1 MDYEDRATTILRRFG
16 LAFALALALF
26 TLLPYYW
33 MVLGAFK
40 TVPELN
46 RIPPTFI
53 VEQPTLNSFY
63 DPIGELPPEHTRGL
77 FQLYPNTPGGFLRY
91 MLNSFVVSAMIT
103 VGGLF
108 LAAMAA
114 FVLAKHRFP
123 GRQAFFLLFVASM
136 MIPWQVT
143 IIPNFLNVSSGFG
156 SGVSFLDTYWALI
169 IPALPKAFA
178 LFFLR
183 QYMLSM
189 PDEMLEAGRLDGAGE
204 FRIFWRLIIP
214 LIGPALVSMGLFI
227 WLNEWNNL
235 VWPLV
240 VIRSEELRT
249 LPQVMRTFIDPF
261 SGASK
266 QGVAMAAALI
276 TSIPT
281 LVLFFIFQKQFVQG
295 IAVTSVKG

>member
-1 MDYEDRATTILRRFG
+1 MEQTTRSTTVLRWMGMAIIVLMALVILV
-16 LAFALALALF
+16 
-26 TLLPYYW
+26 PYYW

-53 VEQPTLNSFY
+53 IEAPTLNSFY
-63 DPIGELPPEHTRGL
+63 DPLGELPPDHTRGL
-77 FQLYPNTPGGFLRY
+77 FQIYPGTEGGFFRY
-91 MLNSFVVSAMIT
+91 VFNSMFVSGSIT
-103 VGGLF
+103 VCALF
-108 LAAMAA
+108 IAALAAY
-114 FVLAKHRFP
+114 VLAKHHFP
-123 GRQAFFLLFVASM
+123 GRNFFFLLFIASM

-143 IIPNFLNVSSGFG
+143 IIPNFLNVSRYIG
-156 SGVSFLDTYWALI
+156 LDSYGALI

-189 PDEMLEAGRLDGAGE
+189 PDEMIEAARLDGAGE
-204 FRIFWRLIIP
+204 FRIFLRMILP
-214 LIGPALVSMGLFI
+214 LVGPALVSMGLFI

-240 VIRSEELRT
+240 TMRSEEMRT
-249 LPQVMRTFIDPF
+249 LPLIMTTMNDPF
-261 SGASK
+261 AAATK
-266 QGVAMAAALI
+266 QGVAMASALL

-281 LVLFFIFQKQFVQG
+281 VILFILFQKQFVQG
-295 IAVTSVKG
+295 IAVVSVKG

>member
-1 MDYEDRATTILRRFG
+1 MKHTDPTTQILQRVG
-16 LAFALALALF
+16 MGIVLIMALT
-26 TLLPYYW
+26 TLIPYYW

-40 TVPELN
+40 TVRELN
-46 RIPPTFI
+46 AIPPTFVI
-53 VEQPTLNSFY
+53 HEPTLNSFY
-63 DPIGELPPEHTRGL
+63 DPLGELPPDHTKGL
-77 FQLYPNTPGGFLRY
+77 LQLYPNTQGGFMRY
-91 MLNSFVVSAMIT
+91 MFNSFFVSAAIT
-103 VGGLF
+103 VSGL
-108 LAAMAA
+108 LIAALGA

-123 GRQAFFLLFVASM
+123 GRDFFFMIFVASM

-143 IIPNFLNVSSGFG
+143 IIPNFLNVSRLGWI
-156 SGVSFLDTYWALI
+156 DTYWALL
-169 IPALPKAFA
+169 IPALAKAFA

-183 QYMLSM
+183 QYMLSL

-204 FRIFWRLIIP
+204 LRIFVTIVLP

-240 VIRSEELRT
+240 TIRSEEMRT
-249 LPQVMRTFIDPF
+249 LPLIMTTMIDPF
-261 SGASK
+261 SGANK
-266 QGVAMAAALI
+266 QGVAMAAALL

-281 LVLFFIFQKQFVQG
+281 LVLFVLFQKQFVQG

>member
-1 MDYEDRATTILRRFG
+1 MEYRDRTTTLLRRGG
-16 LAFALALALF
+16 LTLALILALV
-26 TLLPYYW
+26 TLIPYYW

-53 VEQPTLNSFY
+53 IEQPTLNSFY
-63 DPIGELPPEHTRGL
+63 DPVGEQLPDHTRGL
-77 FQLYPNTPGGFLRY
+77 FQIYPGTEGGFWRY
-91 MLNSFVVSAMIT
+91 LFNSAFVSATIT
-103 VGGLF
+103 VSALF

-114 FVLAKHRFP
+114 YVLAKHRFP
-123 GRQAFFLLFVASM
+123 GRQALFLLFVASM

-143 IIPNFLNVSSGFG
+143 IIPNFLNVNRFG
-156 SGVSFLDTYWALI
+156 WIDTFWVLI

-183 QYMLSM
+183 QYMLSL
-189 PDEMLEAGRLDGAGE
+189 PDEMLESGRLDGAGE
-204 FRIFWRLIIP
+204 FRIFWSLVLP
-214 LIGPALVSMGLFI
+214 LIGPALVSMSLFI

-240 VIRSEELRT
+240 TIRSEELRT
-249 LPQVMRTFIDPF
+249 LPLIMTTMVDPF
-261 SGASK
+261 SGATK
-266 QGVAMAAALI
+266 QGVAMAAALL

-281 LVLFFIFQKQFVQG
+281 LVLFILFQKQFVQG

>member
-1 MDYEDRATTILRRFG
+1 MINRSRNTILLERTG
-16 LAFALALALF
+16 LVFALFVAVF
-26 TLLPYYW
+26 TLIPYYW
-33 MVLGAFK
+33 MLLGAFK

-53 VEQPTLNSFY
+53 VEKPTLNSFY
-63 DPIGELPPEHTRGL
+63 DAKGELPPDHTRGL
-77 FQLYPNTPGGFLRY
+77 FQIYPGTKFGFFRY
-91 MLNSFVVSAMIT
+91 LFNSVFISGSITFASLMI
-103 VGGLF
+103 
-108 LAAMAA
+108 AALAA
-114 FVLAKHRFP
+114 FVLAKHKFP
-123 GRQAFFLLFVASM
+123 GRDFFFLMFIASM

-143 IIPNFLNVSSGFG
+143 IIPNFLNVSDFG
-156 SGVSFLDTYWALI
+156 WIDSYWALL

-183 QYMLSM
+183 QYMLSL
-189 PDEMLEAGRLDGAGE
+189 PDEMLEAGRLDGASE
-204 FRIFWRLIIP
+204 FRIFRSLVLP
-214 LIGPALVSMGLFI
+214 LVGPALVSMGLFI

-235 VWPLV
+235 VWPLI

-249 LPQVMRTFIDPF
+249 LPLIMTTMVDPF

-266 QGVAMAAALI
+266 QGVAMAAALL

-281 LVLFFIFQKQFVQG
+281 LILFIAFQKQFIQG

>member
-1 MDYEDRATTILRRFG
+1 MDYEDSRSKLLRRG
-16 LAFALALALF
+16 GMVLVVIMALG

-53 VEQPTLNSFY
+53 IEQPTLNSFY
-63 DPIGELPPEHTRGL
+63 DPMGELPPDHTKGL
-77 FQLYPNTPGGFLRY
+77 FQLYPNTPGGFMRY
-91 MLNSFVVSAMIT
+91 MFNSMFISGTIT
-103 VGGLF
+103 VISLL
-108 LAAMAA
+108 LAAMAG
-114 FVLAKHRFP
+114 FVLAKHNFP
-123 GRQAFFLLFVASM
+123 GRNFFFLMFVASM

-143 IIPNFLNVSSGFG
+143 IIPNFLNVSTFG
-156 SGVSFLDTYWALI
+156 WLDTYTAMI

-183 QYMLSM
+183 QYMISL
-189 PDEMLEAGRLDGAGE
+189 PDEMLEAGRLDGASE
-204 FRIFWRLIIP
+204 LRIFVRLVLP
-214 LIGPALVSMGLFI
+214 LVGPALVSMGLFI

-240 VIRSEELRT
+240 VLRSEEMRT
-249 LPQVMRTFIDPF
+249 LPQILTTMVDPF

-266 QGVAMAAALI
+266 QGVAMAAALL

-281 LVLFFIFQKQFVQG
+281 LVLFILFQKQFVQG

>member
-1 MDYEDRATTILRRFG
+1 MDYADRSTNVLRWIGMALVVVMGLVILV
-16 LAFALALALF
+16 
-26 TLLPYYW
+26 PYYW

-53 VEQPTLNSFY
+53 IEQPTLNSFY
-63 DPIGELPPEHTRGL
+63 DSQGEQPPDHTRGL
-77 FQLYPNTPGGFLRY
+77 FQIYPNTEGGFFRY
-91 MLNSFVVSAMIT
+91 MFNSLFVSATIT
-103 VGGLF
+103 VASLF
-108 LAAMAA
+108 IAAMAA

-123 GRQAFFLLFVASM
+123 GRQVFFLLFIASM

-143 IIPNFLNVSSGFG
+143 IIPNFLNVSSFG
-156 SGVSFLDTYWALI
+156 WLDTYWALI

-189 PDEMLEAGRLDGAGE
+189 PDEMLEAARLDGAGE
-204 FRIFWRLIIP
+204 FRIFLQMIMP
-214 LIGPALVSMGLFI
+214 LVGPALVSMGLFI

-235 VWPLV
+235 VWPL
-240 VIRSEELRT
+240 ITMRSEEMRT
-249 LPQVMRTFIDPF
+249 LPLIMTTMSDPF
-261 SGASK
+261 AAATK
-266 QGVAMAAALI
+266 QGVAMASALL

-281 LVLFFIFQKQFVQG
+281 VILFVLFQKQFVQG
-295 IAVTSVKG
+295 IAVVSVKG

>member
-1 MDYEDRATTILRRFG
+1 MDYQDRTTVLLRRSG
-16 LAFALALALF
+16 LVFALVLALF
-26 TLLPYYW
+26 TLVPYYW

-53 VEQPTLNSFY
+53 IEQPTLNSFY
-63 DPIGELPPEHTRGL
+63 DPVGEQPPDHTRGL
-77 FQLYPNTPGGFLRY
+77 FQIYPNTEGGFLRY
-91 MLNSFVVSAMIT
+91 MANSFLVSGSIT
-103 VGGLF
+103 VCGL
-108 LAAMAA
+108 LIAALGA
-114 FVLAKHRFP
+114 FVLAKHNFP
-123 GRQAFFLLFVASM
+123 GRQFFFLVFVASM

-143 IIPNFLNVSSGFG
+143 IIPNFLNVSSFG
-156 SGVSFLDTYWALI
+156 WLDTFWALL

-183 QYMLSM
+183 QYMLSL

-204 FRIFWRLIIP
+204 FHIFWRLVLP

-240 VIRSEELRT
+240 TIRSEEMRT
-249 LPQVMRTFIDPF
+249 LPLIMTTMVDPF
-261 SGASK
+261 SGATK
-266 QGVAMAAALI
+266 QGVAMAAALL

-281 LVLFFIFQKQFVQG
+281 LVLFVLFQKQFVQG